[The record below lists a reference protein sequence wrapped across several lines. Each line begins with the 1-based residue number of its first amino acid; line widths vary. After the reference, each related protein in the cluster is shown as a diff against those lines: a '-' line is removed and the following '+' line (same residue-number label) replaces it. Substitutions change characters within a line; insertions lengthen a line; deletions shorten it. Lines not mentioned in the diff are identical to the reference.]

1 MSFYAKVNFWKQGL
15 FYRHLNGC
23 VLDTLNRPSVLIT
36 DAFNAT
42 YVQSRRRL
50 RDEQLMSK
58 LDFELVEI
66 NVYSSDWVSKQLSL
80 MLSYVSVSAIS
91 CIKPTH

>member
-1 MSFYAKVNFWKQGL
+1 MVL

-58 LDFELVEI
+58 LDFEI
-66 NVYSSDWVSKQLSL
+66 NVYSSD
-80 MLSYVSVSAIS
+80 
-91 CIKPTH
+91 